1 MTTHL
6 NKLFINALLMEHIGR
21 VTYAE
26 LAQAYRQILEESPA
40 YLLVDGMHMIY
51 SPQVFRHPDL
61 MPLVQEF
68 MQQTSTRC
76 LLLVIPE
83 RHDLRKEI
91 EQHYTNL
98 GFRHKLTIVSS
109 RAEGIATIEATQATE
124 NSRVTIPEE
133 KKE

>member
-1 MTTHL
+1 MTTYL
-6 NKLFINALLMEHIGR
+6 YKLFTNTLLMEHVGR

-26 LAQAYRQILEESPA
+26 LERAYRQILEVSPA

-61 MPLVQEF
+61 TQLVQEF
-68 MQQTSTRC
+68 MLHTSTHC

-83 RHDLRKEI
+83 GHDLREEI

-98 GFRHKLTIVSS
+98 GYRHKLTIVSS
-109 RAEGIATIEATQATE
+109 HAIGIATIEAAQATE
-124 NSRVTIPEE
+124 NNRVTIPDE